1 MGAAQGLP
9 GGSRV
14 LCAVWNKRWAAMTAA
29 LHMGQ
34 VPWNTPHTLG
44 GSVCPSRIG
53 QGKTSLSSPRITSD
67 LIDHIPTPV
76 PGAGMTPGVAGT
88 ALACPQVRGSVGLEA
103 ASCGL
108 ALLRRST
115 RTGVNAATSGQSEA
129 GAHPGVLSVIASLHK
144 PKPLLHT

>member
-1 MGAAQGLP
+1 
-9 GGSRV
+9 
-14 LCAVWNKRWAAMTAA
+14 
-29 LHMGQ
+29 MGQ

-115 RTGVNAATSGQSEA
+115 RTGVNAAT
-129 GAHPGVLSVIASLHK
+129 PGRCPPRRTLGHCLPSQTQTTFTHLTSLSSD
-144 PKPLLHT
+144 KPLAHRQGRGHETHLTSGTRL